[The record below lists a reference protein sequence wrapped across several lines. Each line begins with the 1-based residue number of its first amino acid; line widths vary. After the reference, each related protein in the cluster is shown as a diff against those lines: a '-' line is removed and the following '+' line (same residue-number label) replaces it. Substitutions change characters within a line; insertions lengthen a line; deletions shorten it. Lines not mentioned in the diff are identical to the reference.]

1 MYIRKTLAIA
11 SSIALALSATAMAA
25 TPQLKQHYNEVWHK
39 VAKEDVGPYNGLA
52 GRNYATDGIKTD
64 HGSRPATNA
73 DLSKGIDVMERML
86 HPVSIPTSSPTPV
99 ATPAP
104 AAPVYG
110 SGISGAPVDIQ
121 CESGGNYATDT
132 GNGYYGA
139 YQFDQ
144 QTWDAYA
151 PSGYDGTNPADAPP
165 SVQDAAAASVP
176 YDAWPNC

>member
-1 MYIRKTLAIA
+1 MRKLILGLAA
-11 SSIALALSATAMAA
+11 VAALALPAGASAAS
-25 TPQLKQHYNEVWHK
+25 PQLKDHYTKLWHK
-39 VAKEDVGPYNGLA
+39 VAEAKAGPYHGLP
-52 GRNYATDGIKTD
+52 GRNYVRYGVLTK
-64 HGSRPATNA
+64 HGVRDATNA
-73 DLSKGIDVMERML
+73 DLNQGIATMESMIYV
-86 HPVSIPTSSPTPV
+86 P
-99 ATPAP
+99 PAP
-104 AAPVYG
+104 DPTTSYTAPAAAPVYG
-110 SGISGAPVDIQ
+110 AGVSGAPVDIN

-151 PSGYDGTNPADAPP
+151 PTGYRGTNPAVAPP